1 MKSIS
6 KIQPQS
12 KNKSKNNVKNNGY
25 WSKNSLKMYA
35 Q

>member
-12 KNKSKNNVKNNGY
+12 KNKSKNQSKNNTHIG
-25 WSKNSLKMYA
+25 LKID
-35 Q
+35 